1 MCEMCRPFK
10 EVAKF
15 RETICEFAAQFNNYR
30 NYPLEDKP
38 CGQRMSDHLLELG
51 MDMVRFSYPVVP
63 KGQARIHVQLSVA
76 RQRADLDAALQP

>member
-1 MCEMCRPFK
+1 
-10 EVAKF
+10 
-15 RETICEFAAQFNNYR
+15 
-30 NYPLEDKP
+30 
-38 CGQRMSDHLLELG
+38 MSDHLLELG